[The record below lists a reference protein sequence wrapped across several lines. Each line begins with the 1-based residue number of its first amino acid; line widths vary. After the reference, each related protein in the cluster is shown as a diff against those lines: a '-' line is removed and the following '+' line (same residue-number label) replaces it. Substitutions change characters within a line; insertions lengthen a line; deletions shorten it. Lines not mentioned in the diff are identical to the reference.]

1 MQADVLAQT
10 APWPIPMGAKITQ
23 QQKVGYQQIAF
34 SWREQGWLYEARWHS
49 RMPKARIVKY
59 DSWVLT
65 RIRPGV
71 GFGAG
76 ARPKLEGVF
85 ASGHWLAAR
94 HLRYAASLSFKNK
107 ASSDQ
112 LKLIKAC
119 HHHCLLSF

>member
-76 ARPKLEGVF
+76 A
-85 ASGHWLAAR
+85 HWLAAR

-107 ASSDQ
+107 AGSDQ